1 MFSSSLVS
9 FFSFERTHHYFLVVP
24 GIDDE
29 GLSFFF
35 LVCVLLLVDCLFDFF
50 FRIRETEILEDVL
63 FTYTILVVDLSSSH
77 THTHHSSS
85 KIEKGEVAM
94 MVVLH

>member
-29 GLSFFF
+29 GLSFFSR
-35 LVCVLLLVDCLFDFF
+35 VCVLLVDCLFDFF

-63 FTYTILVVDLSSSH
+63 FTNTILVVDLSSSH